1 MVQVNCYYPDN
12 AWAGDQGLFMGGLL
26 DFATLFNAPAALLL
40 ARKITFGVQQRMEVV
55 PVSSGGNI
63 FASYLPYANPNPPFT
78 ADFDDYTSGLGVL
91 LRYLAYVYQT
101 SPQIAQIVNAP
112 DYRTAII
119 NTANAAGKDSIPRS
133 GVKIF
138 AAFNRF
144 FIHGQHQ
151 DTLVHRIFPG

>member
-1 MVQVNCYYPDN
+1 MGWRPGAVYGRTAGLCHPVQC
-12 AWAGDQGLFMGGLL
+12 AGGF
-26 DFATLFNAPAALLL
+26 T
-40 ARKITFGVQQRMEVV
+40 AR
-55 PVSSGGNI
+55 I

-119 NTANAAGKDSIPRS
+119 NTANAAAKDSIPRS

-138 AAFNRF
+138 AAFNRLAALMMG
-144 FIHGQHQ
+144 IV
-151 DTLVHRIFPG
+151 LK